1 MVITLQEV
9 TKVSNNTS
17 SVAVSVFKKT
27 PEALTGV
34 RLKAFTEDTLL
45 NHV

>member
-17 SVAVSVFKKT
+17 SA
-27 PEALTGV
+27 ALTGV